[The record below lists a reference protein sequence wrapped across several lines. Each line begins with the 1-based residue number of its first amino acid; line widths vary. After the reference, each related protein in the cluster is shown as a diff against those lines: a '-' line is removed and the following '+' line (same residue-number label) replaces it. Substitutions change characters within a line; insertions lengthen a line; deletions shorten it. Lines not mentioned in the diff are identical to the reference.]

1 MQYQTAVK
9 AKKTFGYIGIISLL
23 ILYGAIL
30 LNDLVKLCM
39 HIYERCIEMR
49 DEYRQKIKQE
59 REDDQ
64 NSLEIEID
72 RDYSHEL
79 EMKLEQVHLRLVK
92 SIAASRK

>member
-1 MQYQTAVK
+1 
-9 AKKTFGYIGIISLL
+9 
-23 ILYGAIL
+23 
-30 LNDLVKLCM
+30 M
-39 HIYERCIEMR
+39 HVYERCVELR
-49 DEYRQKIKQE
+49 DEYEGNEMKQE

-72 RDYSHEL
+72 RAYSHDL